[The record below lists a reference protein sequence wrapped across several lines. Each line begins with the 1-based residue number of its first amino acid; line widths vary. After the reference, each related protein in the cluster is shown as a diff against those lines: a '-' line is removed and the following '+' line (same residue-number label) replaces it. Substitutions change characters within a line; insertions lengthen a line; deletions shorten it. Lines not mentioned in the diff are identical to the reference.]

1 VTLSDYV
8 TFIKTNFAYLFS
20 DIKAVNNADY
30 ISGYLKYFYDIG
42 LTDPTNTERAL
53 FNQVLYSDSCNFNNV
68 YLIVVPKAETQD
80 YILPAQKELINSTV
94 SQIKMTTTETT
105 FLDPCYKAVVFGVKN
120 DLTTPL
126 SITEDSFGVIIV
138 TKQGNS
144 RRDDRA
150 IASDIA
156 NVFKNYFN
164 KQNLKLGQT
173 LDLRTL
179 TQQILDVDGVES
191 FVTAN
196 ENDYN
201 EFVQGL
207 SFFVWNPL
215 YPDND
220 KQVTQNS
227 VSMKYF
233 EIPFFFDI
241 NNIESR
247 IFVNSSIN
255 TTTSLEY

>member
-1 VTLSDYV
+1 M
-8 TFIKTNFAYLFS
+8 
-20 DIKAVNNADY
+20 
-30 ISGYLKYFYDIG
+30 
-42 LTDPTNTERAL
+42 
-53 FNQVLYSDSCNFNNV
+53 
-68 YLIVVPKAETQD
+68 IVVPKAETQD

-94 SQIKMTTTETT
+94 SQVKMTTTETT
-105 FLDPCYKAVVFGVKN
+105 FIDPLYKAVIFGVKN

-126 SITEDSFGVIIV
+126 TITEDSFGVLIV

-144 RRDDRA
+144 RRDNRA
-150 IASDIA
+150 IASDIV

-196 ENDYN
+196 EDNYN
-201 EFVQGL
+201 ESVQGL

-215 YPDND
+215 YPEND